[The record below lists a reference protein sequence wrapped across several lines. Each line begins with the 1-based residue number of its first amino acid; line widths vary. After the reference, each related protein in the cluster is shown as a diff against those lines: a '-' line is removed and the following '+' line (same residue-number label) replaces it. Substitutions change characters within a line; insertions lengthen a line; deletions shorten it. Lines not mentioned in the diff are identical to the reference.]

1 MQKLEDLKII
11 IATHEYFK
19 GSGQELK
26 DFLVGRKIRKVL
38 YIAHKLFLANPNLS
52 YEEIYSRGNLV
63 KKVESIEI
71 PKHQLLLYLRDAIYN
86 IYFILFN
93 RGRFDYYIGANSFN
107 AFFGIIFKKLG
118 KIDKVVFFTIDYIM
132 EDRFGSGLMN
142 KIYIWLDRFAFFN
155 SDYTWNVSS
164 RMSEQRIKEI
174 GSRAKKIKQ
183 LVVPIG
189 VPFNDAASVQIERE
203 KNVLVYS
210 GKLAPKYGL
219 EIIIESAPRLAK
231 EFPDLEIRIIGD
243 GQLKNKLQKMAK
255 DLNVEKYMNFVGYIN
270 TTSERQRW
278 LSLLKEST
286 LGIAAYEKDE
296 KSFKQFSDVT
306 KPKDY
311 MSCGLPIIT
320 TDFIPLSEDIKKYNL
335 GRVIEDNVDSFVK
348 NISELLKNQNEIEA
362 IRRNIEIYA
371 KDMTWENIFK
381 KVFSEMEIKS

>member
-1 MQKLEDLKII
+1 MKNIEDLRITI
-11 IATHEYFK
+11 STHEYFK

-26 DFLVGRKIRKVL
+26 EFLINKKIKKIV
-38 YIAHKLFLANPNLS
+38 YIAHKLFLAKPNLS
-52 YEEIYSRGNLV
+52 YKEVYKSGVLIKKEESF
-63 KKVESIEI
+63 SI
-71 PKHQLLLYLRDAIYN
+71 PRVQFLLYLRDAFYN
-86 IYFILFN
+86 LYFLIFST
-93 RGRFDYYIGANSFN
+93 GRIDYYIGINSFN
-107 AFFGIIFKKLG
+107 AFFGILLKKLG

-174 GSRAKKIKQ
+174 GDQAKNIKQ

-189 VPFNDAASVQIERE
+189 VPLNDAANITVER
-203 KNVLVYS
+203 KNNILVYS
-210 GKLAPKYGL
+210 GELAPKYGL
-219 EIIIESAPRLAK
+219 ELILESAPDLLK

-243 GQLKNKLQKMAK
+243 GKLKDKLQRIAK
-255 DLNVEKYMNFVGYIN
+255 DLNIEKNVNFVGYIN
-270 TTSERQRW
+270 TTLERARW

-286 LGIAAYEKDE
+286 LGLATYQEDK

-320 TDFIPLSEDIKKYNL
+320 TNLIPLSEDIKKYNL
-335 GRVIEDNVDSFVK
+335 GRVVEDTKISFVK
-348 NISELLKNQNEIEA
+348 NISELLRNKNEIEQ
-362 IRRNIEIYA
+362 IRKNIDLYA

-381 KVFSEMEIKS
+381 KVFSEMDIKA